1 MIDII
6 KDVFVNIPGVFV
18 FQYTKKPLPAPF
30 GVEIENEG
38 DDLVYLGSE
47 LDKLSMRSD
56 CLRVFKDLDLAIK
69 EAKYEQASKAN

>member
-1 MIDII
+1 MINII

-18 FQYTKKPLPAPF
+18 FQYTKKPLPTPF

-56 CLRVFKDLDLAIK
+56 CLRVFKDLDLTIK
-69 EAKYEQASKAN
+69 DAKYEQASKAN